1 METQH
6 QAGDVIG
13 DRYRIVAPLGQGG
26 MGTTYEAE
34 DLTNYQRV
42 AIKALSL
49 RQIRE
54 WKVLELF
61 EREARVLANL
71 EHPAIPKYLDY
82 FPIETPDNRRFY
94 LVRELVSGESLADLV
109 EKGWH
114 ANESEVKRIAVQV
127 LNILNY
133 LHQLTPPVIHRD
145 IKPQNIIRCLD
156 GRVFLVDFG
165 AVQEVYRNT
174 LTRGGT
180 FVGTLGYVPQEQFGG
195 NVQPAS
201 DLYSLGATLLF
212 LLTKR
217 SPDELPLRR
226 MKIDFRRYVKV
237 SSEFADWLEK
247 ILEPAIEDRFESAK
261 VALEALQG
269 NKDVTSSVPLPTK
282 SKHEPPQRFRLK
294 RSDRHLVVEIFP
306 TGVSALIGAFFFL
319 AISVLPWVSFQR
331 AGNLYSIGIT
341 LICSVIGLSSLFGS
355 LWNLAG
361 CIRLEI
367 DQQNFRLQW
376 MIRGLTFRK
385 IQGQTA
391 DIERIERVDIKRK
404 ETTESRVIFWDG
416 IRQHHLNIG
425 SRQEDQWL
433 ADEASDF
440 LVQLR
445 YGKRSQP

>member
-1 METQH
+1 
-6 QAGDVIG
+6 
-13 DRYRIVAPLGQGG
+13 
-26 MGTTYEAE
+26 
-34 DLTNYQRV
+34 
-42 AIKALSL
+42 
-49 RQIRE
+49 
-54 WKVLELF
+54 
-61 EREARVLANL
+61 
-71 EHPAIPKYLDY
+71 
-82 FPIETPDNRRFY
+82 
-94 LVRELVSGESLADLV
+94 
-109 EKGWH
+109 
-114 ANESEVKRIAVQV
+114 
-127 LNILNY
+127 
-133 LHQLTPPVIHRD
+133 
-145 IKPQNIIRCLD
+145 
-156 GRVFLVDFG
+156 
-165 AVQEVYRNT
+165 
-174 LTRGGT
+174 
-180 FVGTLGYVPQEQFGG
+180 
-195 NVQPAS
+195 
-201 DLYSLGATLLF
+201 
-212 LLTKR
+212 
-217 SPDELPLRR
+217 
-226 MKIDFRRYVKV
+226 
-237 SSEFADWLEK
+237 
-247 ILEPAIEDRFESAK
+247 
-261 VALEALQG
+261 
-269 NKDVTSSVPLPTK
+269 
-282 SKHEPPQRFRLK
+282 
-294 RSDRHLVVEIFP
+294 VVEIFP